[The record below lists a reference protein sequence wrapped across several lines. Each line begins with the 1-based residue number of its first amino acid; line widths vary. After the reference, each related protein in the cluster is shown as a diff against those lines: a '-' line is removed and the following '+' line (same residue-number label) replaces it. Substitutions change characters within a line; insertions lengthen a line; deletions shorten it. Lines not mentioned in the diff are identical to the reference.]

1 MKVLKKSVLQSI
13 ERNNKMNKT
22 NTNSNILFKE
32 FQIDN
37 LSFAILK
44 KYLKKGV
51 GAVLL
56 IEALITPALFAGY
69 LHQAQNTL
77 SIQNIY
83 VTKEVALSYINPF
96 KPDAY
101 KIPVGAFIANHKFEG
116 PISAGTKIPF
126 SLYKQVINQLTN
138 NQLLELK
145 NNYKT
150 YWLLSLLLTLS
161 GSSYWAYLQY
171 QKDTQK
177 AKKNI
182 HKRGMQLLSK
192 NQITAYLQN
201 KPHVLSIGN
210 IHIPKDTESKH
221 ILVFGASG
229 SGKSVLLSQFLNQIN
244 TYTKLTNDKRHY
256 IITDVK
262 PEFVGK
268 FAKPDDFILCP
279 FDKRNLNWSLF
290 NDIDDIDDISDF
302 DTFASLLF
310 ENEGTKDPYWGLA
323 AASIFADGLKYLDM
337 HNKRTNKDIL
347 EFFKLP
353 IMQLKTKI
361 DTLPKDLITSNQH
374 LNSSEA
380 TIGSIMSVLLAGLE
394 PFKHLK
400 DVDNTRPAFSFKK
413 YIREKYKRL
422 NGTIPNLYLLVPSN
436 RQQLMAP
443 LLSLAMDIMINEAL
457 TLPESQECRLYFIID
472 EIGSVNKINLLPDLV
487 TKGRSYGI
495 SILALTQDPGLLK
508 DKYGPQVMQSFLN
521 NFGTQIVLRI
531 NDASTAKELAENF
544 GIEERLEYKPSLQLQ
559 DNGKKVPSFSQDTV
573 SKGLVIASELQNLPP
588 FEGYG
593 KIVGYNPFRLTIP
606 KLFFDKQDSVEH
618 FVPIDTVTIKDY
630 QDPILKKRLLK
641 RKDNPEDLL
650 NKFKRGE

>member
-1 MKVLKKSVLQSI
+1 
-13 ERNNKMNKT
+13 MNKT
-22 NTNSNILFKE
+22 SLNSNILFKE
-32 FQIDN
+32 FNNNN
-37 LSFAILK
+37 LSFAIFK
-44 KYLKKGV
+44 KYLKKGI
-51 GAVLL
+51 GAALL
-56 IEALITPALFAGY
+56 IEALITPCLFAGY

-77 SIQNIY
+77 STQNIY
-83 VTKEVALSYINPF
+83 IPKDVALSYINPF
-96 KPDAY
+96 KPDTY
-101 KIPVGAFIANHKFEG
+101 KIPIGSFIASHKFEG
-116 PISAGTKIPF
+116 PLSPATQIPF
-126 SLYKQVINQLTN
+126 KLYKDVINQLTN

-145 NNYKT
+145 NNYKN
-150 YWLLSLLLTLS
+150 YWLLTLVLTLLGS
-161 GSSYWAYLQY
+161 GYWTYLQY

-192 NQITAYLQN
+192 NQITTYLQN

-244 TYTKLTNDKRHY
+244 TYTNLHNDKRHY

-262 PEFVGK
+262 PKFVGK
-268 FAKPDDFILCP
+268 FAKPDDFIFCP
-279 FDKRNLNWSLF
+279 FDKRTLNWSLF
-290 NDIDDIDDISDF
+290 NDIDDISDY

-413 YIREKYKRL
+413 YIREEYKRL

-457 TLPESQECRLYFIID
+457 TLPESQECHLYFIID

-531 NDASTAKELAENF
+531 NDAKTAKELAENF
-544 GIEERLEYKPSLQLQ
+544 GFEERLEYKPSLQLQ
-559 DNGKKVPSFSQDTV
+559 DNGQKVPSYTQDTV
-573 SKGLVIASELQNLPP
+573 NKGLVIASELQNLAP
-588 FEGYG
+588 FQGYG
-593 KIVGYNPFRLTIP
+593 KIVGYNPFKVTIP
-606 KLFFDKQDSVEH
+606 KIFFDNQKGVKH
-618 FVPIDTVTIKDY
+618 FDPVDPVTIKKY
-630 QDPILKKRLLK
+630 QQSSSLRRELRQRNTESLL
-641 RKDNPEDLL
+641 D
-650 NKFKRGE
+650 KFKKGKE

>member
-1 MKVLKKSVLQSI
+1 
-13 ERNNKMNKT
+13 MNKT

-32 FQIDN
+32 FQKDN
-37 LSFAILK
+37 LSFTIFK

-51 GAVLL
+51 GAALL
-56 IEALITPALFAGY
+56 IEALITPGLFSGY
-69 LHQAQNTL
+69 LYQAQNTL
-77 SIQNIY
+77 STQNIY
-83 VTKEVALSYINPF
+83 VTREVAISYINPF
-96 KPDAY
+96 KPDTY
-101 KIPVGAFIANHKFEG
+101 KIPVGLFIANHKFEG
-116 PISAGTKIPF
+116 PISADTKIPF
-126 SLYKQVINQLTN
+126 SVYKQVINQLTN

-161 GSSYWAYLQY
+161 GSSYWTYRQY
-171 QKDTQK
+171 QKDRQK
-177 AKKNI
+177 AKRAI
-182 HKRGMQLLSK
+182 HKRGMQLLHQDK
-192 NQITAYLQN
+192 IALYLQN
-201 KPHVLSIGN
+201 KPHVLSVGK

-244 TYTKLTNDKRHY
+244 TYANLHNDKRHY

-268 FAKPDDFILCP
+268 FAKPDDFIFCP

-290 NDIDDIDDISDF
+290 NDIDDISDY

-310 ENEGTKDPYWGLA
+310 DNENAKDPYWGLA
-323 AASIFADGLKYLDM
+323 AASVFADGLKYLDL

-347 EFFKLP
+347 KFFKLP
-353 IMQLKTKI
+353 LTQIKTKI
-361 DTLPKDLITSNQH
+361 NTLPDDLITSNQH
-374 LNSSEA
+374 LNASEG
-380 TIGSIMSVLLAGLE
+380 TINSIISVLLTGLE

-400 DVDNTRPAFSFKK
+400 ETNDTVPSFSFKR
-413 YIREKYKRL
+413 YIREEYKRL

-531 NDASTAKELAENF
+531 NDATTAKELAENF

-559 DNGKKVPSFSQDTV
+559 DGEKKVPSYSQDTV
-573 SKGLVIASELQNLPP
+573 SKALVIASELQNLAP
-588 FEGYG
+588 FQGYG
-593 KIVGYNPFRLTIP
+593 KIVGYNPFKLSIP
-606 KLFFDKQDSVEH
+606 KVFFDKQDGVEH
-618 FVPIDTVTIKDY
+618 LDPIDPVSIKNY
-630 QDPILKKRLLK
+630 ETPILKRQVQKRNN
-641 RKDNPEDLL
+641 NPKDLL
-650 NKFKRGE
+650 DKFKKGEE

>member
-1 MKVLKKSVLQSI
+1 MM
-13 ERNNKMNKT
+13 NNN
-22 NTNSNILFKE
+22 NINSNIIFNELHKG
-32 FQIDN
+32 Q
-37 LSFAILK
+37 LSLSLCK
-44 KYLKKGV
+44 KYLKKAI
-51 GAVLL
+51 GATLL
-56 IEALITPALFAGY
+56 LEAISTSALFGGY
-69 LHQAQNTL
+69 LYQAQNTL
-77 SIQNIY
+77 SNQNIY
-83 VTKEVALSYINPF
+83 VTKDVALSYINPF
-96 KPDAY
+96 KPDTY
-101 KIPVGAFIANHKFEG
+101 KIPIGSFIASHKFEG
-116 PISAGTKIPF
+116 PLSPATQIPF
-126 SLYKQVINQLTN
+126 KLYKDVINQLTN

-145 NNYKT
+145 NNYKN
-150 YWLLSLLLTLS
+150 YWLLTLVLTLLGS
-161 GSSYWAYLQY
+161 GYWTYLQY

-192 NQITAYLQN
+192 NQITTYLQN

-244 TYTKLTNDKRHY
+244 TYANLHNDKRHY

-268 FAKPDDFILCP
+268 FAKPDDFIFCP
-279 FDKRNLNWSLF
+279 FDKRTLNWSLF
-290 NDIDDIDDISDF
+290 NDIDDISDY

-380 TIGSIMSVLLAGLE
+380 TIGSIMSVLLAELE

-413 YIREKYKRL
+413 YIREEYKRL

-531 NDASTAKELAENF
+531 NDAKTAKELAENF
-544 GIEERLEYKPSLQLQ
+544 GFEERLEYKPSLQLQ
-559 DNGKKVPSFSQDTV
+559 DNGQKVPSYTQDTV
-573 SKGLVIASELQNLPP
+573 NKGLVMASELQNLAP
-588 FEGYG
+588 FQGYG
-593 KIVGYNPFRLTIP
+593 KIVGYNPFKVTIP
-606 KLFFDKQDSVEH
+606 KIFFDNQKGVKH
-618 FVPIDTVTIKDY
+618 FDPVDPVTIKKY
-630 QDPILKKRLLK
+630 QQSTSLRRELRQRNTESLL
-641 RKDNPEDLL
+641 D
-650 NKFKRGE
+650 KFKKGKE